1 MSKARRV
8 NGGLILFAK
17 LYEQHFCGCL
27 IIFRKRSFKMTI
39 ADFEESKEKT
49 LEALREEIDSL
60 NSEELHELFLFYYR
74 INHQH
79 HNLITD
85 DNFNKFLETFE
96 KNPFKQNN
104 DKAFKKQLADG
115 LIEYTL
121 DHMSLLTAVVLIKRK
136 FTTAEI
142 IENYYANVDFYN
154 DTWY

>member
-1 MSKARRV
+1 
-8 NGGLILFAK
+8 
-17 LYEQHFCGCL
+17 
-27 IIFRKRSFKMTI
+27 MTI

-60 NSEELHELFLFYYR
+60 DSEELHELFLFYYR

-115 LIEYTL
+115 LIEYTH

-136 FTTAEI
+136 FSIDEI
-142 IENYYANVDFYN
+142 IRNYYANVDYFDGY
-154 DTWY
+154 WF

>member
-17 LYEQHFCGCL
+17 LYEQLFCGCL
-27 IIFRKRSFKMTI
+27 IFFRKRSFKMTI

-136 FTTAEI
+136 FSIDEI
-142 IENYYANVDFYN
+142 IRNYYANVDYFDGY
-154 DTWY
+154 WF

>member
-1 MSKARRV
+1 
-8 NGGLILFAK
+8 
-17 LYEQHFCGCL
+17 
-27 IIFRKRSFKMTI
+27 MTI

-121 DHMSLLTAVVLIKRK
+121 DHMSLLTAALLLKRK
-136 FTTAEI
+136 FTIDELVQ
-142 IENYYANVDFYN
+142 NYYSNVDAFGY
-154 DTWY
+154 DMF

>member
-1 MSKARRV
+1 
-8 NGGLILFAK
+8 
-17 LYEQHFCGCL
+17 
-27 IIFRKRSFKMTI
+27 MTI